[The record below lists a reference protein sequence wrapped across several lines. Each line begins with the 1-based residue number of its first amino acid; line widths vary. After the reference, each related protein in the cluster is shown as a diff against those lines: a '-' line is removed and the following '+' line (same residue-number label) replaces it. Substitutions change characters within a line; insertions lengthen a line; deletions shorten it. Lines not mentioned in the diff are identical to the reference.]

1 MVMTV
6 SCLAAC
12 PSWASSAADLPED
25 AGLADSLRYIGE
37 HPPTAVNQNPPQ
49 DFPALMAKLAANRVV
64 FVGETHDRYGHH
76 LNQLAILQALQQHN
90 PNLAIGVEW
99 FQQPFQS
106 VLNDYLTGNISESEM
121 LNRSEYYGRWGY
133 DYRLLRPIMAFAKAK
148 HLPVIALNAPVEL
161 TRKVSQ
167 GGLEALT
174 PAERAQ
180 LPPVIHPPEAAYR
193 ARLEKAFAAHPQD
206 NRQFGHF
213 LLVQRIWDETMAQ
226 NIAHYLQA
234 HPQHPMVVF
243 AGTGHISHG
252 AGVPQDLARQ
262 VPGVTVA
269 TVASVEGREAQPQ
282 PGLADHL
289 LLGQAVELPP
299 TGMLGVMLDE
309 KGNALEIIGVE
320 TNSAAGKAGL
330 HKGDKLTK
338 VNEVV
343 IHGIADLKLALAAY
357 KPGDK
362 VTVMAQGR
370 DEATPKAYAI
380 TLQ

>member
-1 MVMTV
+1 MVMTAF
-6 SCLAAC
+6 CLAAY
-12 PSWASSAADLPED
+12 PSRADNAANLPED
-25 AGLADSLRYIGE
+25 AALADSLRYIEE
-37 HPPTAVNQNPPQ
+37 HPPTAVNQNPPL

-64 FVGETHDRYGHH
+64 FVGEMHDHYGHH
-76 LNQLAILQALQQHN
+76 LNQLAILQALQQRN

-106 VLNDYLTGNISESEM
+106 VLNDYLAGKISESEL

-133 DYRLLRPIMAFAKAK
+133 DYRLLRPVMAFAKAK

-161 TRKVSQ
+161 TRKVAK

-180 LPPVIHPPEAAYR
+180 LPPVIHPAEAAYR

-206 NRQFGHF
+206 NKQFEHF
-213 LLVQRIWDETMAQ
+213 LLVQRIWDETMAG

-234 HPQHPMVVF
+234 HPQQPMVVF

-269 TVASVEGREAQPQ
+269 TVANVEEKDAQ
-282 PGLADHL
+282 PGLADYL
-289 LLGQAVELPP
+289 LLGKAVELPP
-299 TGMLGVMLDE
+299 TGKLGVMLDE
-309 KGNALEIIGVE
+309 KDNALEIIGVE
-320 TNSAAGKAGL
+320 ANSAAGKAGL
-330 HKGDKLTK
+330 RKGDKLAK

-362 VTVMAQGR
+362 VKVVAQGR
-370 DEATPKAYAI
+370 DEATPRAYEI